1 MASRPIVISIQG
13 DDSNLRKA
21 LKGAAGKVEGFGK
34 SVAKIGVTAGAAF
47 GASAIAIGTKGVTA
61 FAEYDKGLR
70 EVLTLLPGAGQEVF
84 DELGGQVGHSVTSIH
99 EVVASSH
106 S

>member
-34 SVAKIGVTAGAAF
+34 SVAKMIL
-47 GASAIAIGTKGVTA
+47 
-61 FAEYDKGLR
+61 D
-70 EVLTLLPGAGQEVF
+70 
-84 DELGGQVGHSVTSIH
+84 
-99 EVVASSH
+99 
-106 S
+106 